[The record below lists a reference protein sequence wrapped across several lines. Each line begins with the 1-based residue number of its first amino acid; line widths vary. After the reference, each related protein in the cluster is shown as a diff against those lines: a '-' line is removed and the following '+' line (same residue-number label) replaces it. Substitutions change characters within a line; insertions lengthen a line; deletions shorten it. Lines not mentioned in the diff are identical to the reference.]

1 MGHARPPGRGGWSA
15 PFGVLQFVA
24 LQLSFVGAVM
34 KMHIVGAHVFS
45 LRSEK
50 KAPGGGAG
58 SGSVGFARYLVL
70 WNVVAAPHANLN
82 AFKLEHVGLK
92 LFMMVTFM

>member
-1 MGHARPPGRGGWSA
+1 MRAHLGEVDGA

-45 LRSEK
+45 LSRK
-50 KAPGGGAG
+50 KRP
-58 SGSVGFARYLVL
+58 LVQG
-70 WNVVAAPHANLN
+70 VVR
-82 AFKLEHVGLK
+82 
-92 LFMMVTFM
+92 